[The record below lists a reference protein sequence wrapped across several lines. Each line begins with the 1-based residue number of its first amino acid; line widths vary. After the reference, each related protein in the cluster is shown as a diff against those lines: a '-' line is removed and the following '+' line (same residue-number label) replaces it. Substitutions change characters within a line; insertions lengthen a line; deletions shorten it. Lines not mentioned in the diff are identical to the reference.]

1 MATYIAQFNEYTHKV
16 QTLKVS
22 SNFKVATALAT
33 AGDYKRIYDL
43 LSIMFDYKAI
53 ENLKLDKGVILPD
66 GKGVRRTSHK
76 MTTFDCKNLF
86 DAFGALQDLS
96 TRNDILIVIV
106 TILDHLCI
114 STSRTIWMNRC
125 QVYELEIWHRLSVGK
140 IN

>member
-16 QTLKVS
+16 QTLKVA

-33 AGDYKRIYDL
+33 ADGYKRIYDL

-106 TILDHLCI
+106 TNPRPLIYVDFQNNLDE
-114 STSRTIWMNRC
+114 SVPKYMNWKSGTIY
-125 QVYELEIWHRLSVGK
+125 QLAK
-140 IN
+140 

>member
-66 GKGVRRTSHK
+66 GKGVKRTSHK

-106 TILDHLCI
+106 TNPRPLMYIDFQNNLDE
-114 STSRTIWMNRC
+114 SVPKYMNWKSGTIYQWA
-125 QVYELEIWHRLSVGK
+125 K
-140 IN
+140 

>member
-66 GKGVRRTSHK
+66 AHHTRCAPLIARTCLTRLVHSK
-76 MTTFDCKNLF
+76 ICQPEMTF
-86 DAFGALQDLS
+86 
-96 TRNDILIVIV
+96 
-106 TILDHLCI
+106 
-114 STSRTIWMNRC
+114 
-125 QVYELEIWHRLSVGK
+125 
-140 IN
+140 

>member
-1 MATYIAQFNEYTHKV
+1 MATYIAQFNEYRHKV

-33 AGDYKRIYDL
+33 ASDYKRIYDL
-43 LSIMFDYKAI
+43 LSIMFDYKVI
-53 ENLKLDKGVILPD
+53 ENLKLDQGVILPD

-76 MTTFDCKNLF
+76 MTIFDCKNLF

-106 TILDHLCI
+106 TTPRPLLYIDFQDNLDE
-114 STSRTIWMNRC
+114 SVPKYMNWKSGTIYQWA
-125 QVYELEIWHRLSVGK
+125 K
-140 IN
+140 

>member
-1 MATYIAQFNEYTHKV
+1 MATYIAQYNEYTHKV

-33 AGDYKRIYDL
+33 AGDYKRVYDL

-53 ENLKLDKGVILPD
+53 ENLKLDKGVILPE

-76 MTTFDCKNLF
+76 MTTFECKNLF
-86 DAFGALQDLS
+86 DAFNTLKDLS

-106 TILDHLCI
+106 TNPRPLVYVDFQNNLDEAVPKYMNWK
-114 STSRTIWMNRC
+114 SGTIYQWA
-125 QVYELEIWHRLSVGK
+125 K
-140 IN
+140 

>member
-1 MATYIAQFNEYTHKV
+1 MATYIAQYNEYTHKV

-53 ENLKLDKGVILPD
+53 ENLKLDKGVILPE

-86 DAFGALQDLS
+86 DAFNTLKDS
-96 TRNDILIVIV
+96 SNRNDILIVIV
-106 TILDHLCI
+106 TNPRPLVYVDFQNNLDE
-114 STSRTIWMNRC
+114 SVPKYMNWKSGTIYQWA
-125 QVYELEIWHRLSVGK
+125 K
-140 IN
+140 

>member
-66 GKGVRRTSHK
+66 GHCHESSSTYVYRLPEQSGRI
-76 MTTFDCKNLF
+76 
-86 DAFGALQDLS
+86 GAK
-96 TRNDILIVIV
+96 
-106 TILDHLCI
+106 
-114 STSRTIWMNRC
+114 
-125 QVYELEIWHRLSVGK
+125 VYELEIWHHLSVGK
-140 IN
+140 VN

>member
-1 MATYIAQFNEYTHKV
+1 MTTYIAQFNEYTHKV

-76 MTTFDCKNLF
+76 MTTFNCKNLF
-86 DAFGALQDLS
+86 DAFGTLQDLS

-106 TILDHLCI
+106 TNPRPLMYIGAK
-114 STSRTIWMNRC
+114 
-125 QVYELEIWHRLSVGK
+125 VYELEIWHHLSVGK
-140 IN
+140 VN